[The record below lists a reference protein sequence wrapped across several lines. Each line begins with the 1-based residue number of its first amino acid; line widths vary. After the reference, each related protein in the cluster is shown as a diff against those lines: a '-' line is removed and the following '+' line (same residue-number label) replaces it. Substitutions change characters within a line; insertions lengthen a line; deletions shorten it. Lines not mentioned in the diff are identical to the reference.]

1 MMKKANLVL
10 MAALAAAGLVGVTG
24 GSLLPVTAVAAD
36 KDKDKDKAPK
46 QKLSPDVAKPL
57 MAAQTA
63 IQAKNWP
70 EAIAKVEEAQALPN
84 KTPYDQYMTD
94 ELGWYAYVQN
104 KDYPKAAEA
113 LERAMAS
120 GFVPDEDKPQR
131 LRALTQLNLQDKVYP
146 KAIQFGEQYL
156 ALKPDDQEIAI
167 AIAQAHYLSGDVQ
180 GAKAAA
186 EKLVSSSQKPSEPAL
201 LLALRT
207 SYELKDDTSTLHAL
221 EGLVRHYPQ
230 PKYWEDLLNNAL
242 FRTKDDRALRALYR
256 LMNDT
261 STLDKG
267 EEYGEMGSTLV
278 TGGFP
283 TEAKQVLER
292 GMAAN
297 VFQGDAKSRA
307 QQDLDRA
314 KSGATADAKEM
325 ATASQQLSNAKTG
338 MQMVGIGKLYFSN
351 GDYDKAVDALQKG
364 LAKGGVT
371 DTDDVNMLIGIA
383 DSRAG
388 KTNEARTAFD
398 AVKDPK
404 LMDVARLWKIKLDTA
419 TASATPAP
427 ATETAPTAPAAPE
440 TTSG

>member
-1 MMKKANLVL
+1 MKKANLVL
-10 MAALAAAGLVGVTG
+10 MAVLAAAGMIGVTG
-24 GSLLPVTAVAAD
+24 GSLLPVTAFAAD
-36 KDKDKDKAPK
+36 KDNDKDKAPK
-46 QKLSPDVAKPL
+46 QKLSPEVSKPL

-70 EAIAKVEEAQALPN
+70 EAIQHIDEAQAVAN

-104 KDYPKAAEA
+104 KDYQKASDA
-113 LERAMAS
+113 LERVMAS
-120 GFVPDEDKPQR
+120 GFVADADKPQR
-131 LRALTQLNLQDKVYP
+131 LRALTQLNLQNKVYP

-156 ALKPDDQEIAI
+156 ALKPDDQEIAL
-167 AIAQAHYLSGDVQ
+167 AIAQAHYLSGDVP

-186 EKLVSSSQKPSEPAL
+186 EKLVASNPKPTEAAL

-207 SYELKDDTSTLHAL
+207 SYELKDDASTLRAL
-221 EGLVRHYPQ
+221 EGLVRNYPQ
-230 PKYWEDLLNNAL
+230 PKYWEDLLNNQL
-242 FRTKDDRALRALYR
+242 FRTKDERALRALYR

-325 ATASQQLSNAKTG
+325 ATATQQLANAKTG
-338 MQMVGIGKLYFSN
+338 MQMVGIGKLYFST
-351 GDYDKAVDALQKG
+351 GDYDKAVDAMQKG

-388 KTNEARTAFD
+388 KATEAKAAFD
-398 AVKDPK
+398 AIKDPK
-404 LMDVARLWKIKLDTA
+404 MADVARLWKIKLDA
-419 TASATPAP
+419 ASAAAAPAP
-427 ATETAPTAPAAPE
+427 AAEAAPA